1 MRTAVPPNS
10 PVRPSVPLLACLS
23 VSMLLPALGTS
34 IANVALPA
42 LAQAF
47 DAPFQAVQWI
57 VLAYLLAITT
67 LIVSVGRLGDLVGRR
82 RLMLAGIGL
91 FTAGSALCGAA
102 PWLGALVAARA
113 VQGLGAAIMMALTLA
128 FASEAAPKEK
138 TGSVMGLLGT
148 MSAIGTALGPALGG
162 MLVAGVGWPSI
173 FLINL
178 PLGALAFGLAW
189 FHLPPDQRAAATPRA
204 RFDSLGSLLLA
215 ASIAA
220 YALAMTRAGSGFDW
234 ISGALLAVAVVAA
247 AAFVQSQARSASPL
261 IGLALFR
268 RPVLSAG
275 VAANGL
281 VSTVM
286 MTTLVV
292 GPFYLAGGLGLNAAQ
307 VGLAMSCGP
316 IVAALA
322 GVPAGRAVDRY
333 GAQRVMGAA
342 LIAMAVGAIG
352 LSLAPVAF
360 GAVGYVAPL
369 VVITAGYALF
379 QAANSSAVM
388 TEAGAAQRGALSG
401 LLNLSR
407 NLGFITGASLMGAV
421 FAWASGAGDLRVAP
435 PAALATGMS
444 WTYGLA
450 AALLLLALA
459 IAAVGRNRSGPATA

>member
-1 MRTAVPPNS
+1 MRTSVPSTS
-10 PVRPSVPLLACLS
+10 PSRPSLALLACLS

-102 PWLGALVAARA
+102 PWLGGLIAARA

-128 FASEAAPKEK
+128 FASGAAPKEK

-148 MSAIGTALGPALGG
+148 MSAVGTALGPALGG
-162 MLVAGVGWPSI
+162 VLIAGPGWPSI

-178 PLGALAFGLAW
+178 PLGGLAFGLAW
-189 FHLPPDQRAAATPRA
+189 FHLPPDPPAPATPRA
-204 RFDSLGSLLLA
+204 HFDSLGSMLLA

-220 YALAMTRAGSGFDW
+220 YALAMTRAGSGFGW
-234 ISGALLAVAVVAA
+234 LSGALLAVAVAAA
-247 AAFVQSQARSASPL
+247 AAFVRSQARSTSPL

-292 GPFYLAGGLGLNAAQ
+292 GPFYLAGGLGLDAAQ

-316 IVAALA
+316 VVAALT
-322 GVPAGRAVDRY
+322 GVPAGRGVDRY
-333 GAQRVMGAA
+333 GAQRVMGAG
-342 LIAMAVGAIG
+342 LIAMAAGATG
-352 LSLAPVAF
+352 LALAPVAF
-360 GAVGYVAPL
+360 GAIGYVAPL
-369 VVITAGYALF
+369 VVVTAGYALF

-388 TEAGAAQRGALSG
+388 AEAGASQRGALSG

-421 FAWASGAGDLRVAP
+421 FAWAAGSGDLRIAS
-435 PAALATGMS
+435 PAALAVGMR

-459 IAAVGRNRSGPATA
+459 VAAAGRTRSRPATA